1 MCKAPRRVRSAP
13 AALSV
18 PSNPVQSLSVEQDE
32 GFQLLG
38 NVPPVVEA
46 VLDDGPGSEALQRGV
61 VDGLDDVPGQLL
73 LVQEVAGRLLEGV
86 GAVEVIPAGNQQ
98 VHDVGVTVGCGYVEG
113 AAGKMNKIVRLCH
126 RFIPDRVY
134 KQLATVFALESS
146 NFKAF

>member
-1 MCKAPRRVRSAP
+1 M
-13 AALSV
+13 
-18 PSNPVQSLSVEQDE
+18 EQDK

-98 VHDVGVTVGCGYVEG
+98 VHDVGVTVGCSYVEG
-113 AAGKMNKIVRLCH
+113 AVGQMNKIVRLCH
-126 RFIPDRVY
+126 RFIPSRVY
-134 KQLATVFALESS
+134 KQLVTVFALESS
-146 NFKAF
+146 DFRAF